1 MTAMTTPRHR
11 VSAATAQMRGLAD
24 AVADASVWSMDESE
38 TASTLV
44 ELTRLI
50 DQATELQARVAAH
63 ADDLHVGQDAGA
75 SSAANWL
82 AHETR
87 TTRAAA
93 HAAVR
98 LGRDLEAHPATRDA
112 LAAGDLHADQARV
125 VVRSLEDLPDTIG
138 RELVE
143 KAEAHLLE
151 QARHHDAKALNR
163 LGRRLFEVIAPD
175 EADAR
180 EAALLAKEEAAA
192 AKACRLT
199 GTGYDDGKGKAHFR
213 GTLPSYHW
221 AALKKMLAAIAASKH
236 QTATKGAGAADHRP
250 PTPEAF
256 GQALCELIERY
267 PADKLPR
274 TGGVSATVVVLMDY
288 DVLVG
293 RLEKACV
300 LDTGEAISSGEA
312 RRLACEAGIIPVV
325 LGGDS
330 QPLDVGRRS
339 RFYTEAQRIAMLVR
353 DRGCRAKGC
362 DRVTGLHAHHKKQWA
377 LGGNTDLKDGVSL
390 CHWHHA
396 RAHDA
401 GCRTTYHPNG
411 DVTFHRRT

>member
-11 VSAATAQMRGLAD
+11 VPAATAQMRAAAD
-24 AVADASVWSMDESE
+24 AVADASVWSMDAAE

-44 ELTRLI
+44 ELTRLEA
-50 DQATELQARVAAH
+50 QVAELKARVAAH
-63 ADDLHVGQDAGA
+63 ADDLHVGQEKGA
-75 SSAANWL
+75 SSAAAWL

-98 LGRDLEAHPATRDA
+98 LGHDLEAHPAVRDG
-112 LAAGDLHADQARV
+112 LAAGDLHTDQAGV
-125 VVRSLEDLPDTIG
+125 VVRWVDDLPDTVPADKVT
-138 RELVE
+138 E
-143 KAEAHLLE
+143 AEGHLIE
-151 QARHHDAKALNR
+151 QAKHHDATALNR
-163 LGRRLFEVIAPD
+163 LGKRLFEVIAPE

-192 AKACRLT
+192 AKACRL
-199 GTGYDDGKGKAHFR
+199 TGYDDGKGKAHFR

-236 QTATKGAGAADHRP
+236 QTATKGAGAAADRP
-250 PTPEAF
+250 PTPEAM

-267 PADKLPR
+267 PANKLPN
-274 TGGVSATVVVLMDY
+274 TGGVSATMVVLIDL
-288 DVLVG
+288 DVLLG
-293 RLEKACV
+293 ELEKACV
-300 LDTGEAISSGEA
+300 LDTGGKISSGEA

-353 DRGCRAKGC
+353 DRGCRAEGC
-362 DRVTGLHAHHKKQWA
+362 DRTTGLHAHHKILWS
-377 LGGNTDLKDGVSL
+377 LGGNTDLTDGVSL
-390 CHWHHA
+390 CHWHHN
-396 RAHDA
+396 RAHDPHY
-401 GCRTTYHPNG
+401 RTNYHPNG